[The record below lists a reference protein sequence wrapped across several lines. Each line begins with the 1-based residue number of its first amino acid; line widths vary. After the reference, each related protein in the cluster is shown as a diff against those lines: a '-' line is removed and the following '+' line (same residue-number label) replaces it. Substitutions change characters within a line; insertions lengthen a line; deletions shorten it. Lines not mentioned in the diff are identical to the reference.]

1 MDIRYP
7 TVSVLSCEDQRQYTN
22 DIKNHSATSFKE
34 VFLYVLREYYFK
46 DNI

>member
-7 TVSVLSCEDQRQYTN
+7 TLSVLSCEDQRQYTN

-34 VFLYVLREYYFK
+34 VLLYVTSGILF
-46 DNI
+46 